1 MFSPSAAVVVV
12 MREKEVCIWGVCW
25 LILNFIKTNFEEEFF
40 NLEQARLDCTRR
52 RSLNHQGWALSAR
65 CILCRLTHSSTLTGC
80 CECIMMTNFG
90 PCTVTRRVGIKD
102 YPWWLWSISIVSGQ
116 QPTNCQT
123 CVFLSNTKLTYAES
137 QPLTL
142 FRSYGNNW
150 AYFMHS
156 SDKLLP
162 NWEQKKTKSLQ
173 TTATWSEGQVR
184 TAQILET
191 FLIN

>member
-1 MFSPSAAVVVV
+1 MFSPSAVVVVV
-12 MREKEVCIWGVCW
+12 MMEKEVCIWGVCW
-25 LILNFIKTNFEEEFF
+25 LILNFIKTNFWRRIFQF
-40 NLEQARLDCTRR
+40 RAGSIRLHAAAFIESSR
-52 RSLNHQGWALSAR
+52 LSSVGSMHFVPFD
-65 CILCRLTHSSTLTGC
+65 THSSTLTGC

-142 FRSYGNNW
+142 FRSDGNNW

-162 NWEQKKTKSLQ
+162 NWEQKKRRAFKLRQ
-173 TTATWSEGQVR
+173 HEAKGRWEPHR
-184 TAQILET
+184 
-191 FLIN
+191 F